1 MEPFVPMWHKA
12 TTTAECRLQNR
23 MESLWRRQGAAFLR
37 ARYFS
42 LELIQM
48 FTGFIWEIIQPPQ
61 SLNQSHKTP
70 QGRKGTETLK
80 WPYLHGKLQNLLGK
94 APQHLCLEKS
104 TTLTL
109 THSVFSAETSSIKDC
124 TTPLPVIMKMY
135 FLIHIQKKRG
145 SIQVMASRL
154 AERRVR
160 WASVHQEKSCSCFHF
175 DKTCFSIISPEIKH
189 LRDTAPV
196 LFLTLLCG

>member
-1 MEPFVPMWHKA
+1 MEPFVPVWHKA

-80 WPYLHGKLQNLLGK
+80 WPYVHGKLQNLLGK

-109 THSVFSAETSSIKDC
+109 TQSVFSAETSSIKDC

-135 FLIHIQKKRG
+135 FLIHIQKKKEAAFKLWLLDWQKEGWGGLQYTKKEVAR
-145 SIQVMASRL
+145 AFTFT
-154 AERRVR
+154 
-160 WASVHQEKSCSCFHF
+160 K
-175 DKTCFSIISPEIKH
+175 
-189 LRDTAPV
+189 PV
-196 LFLTLLCG
+196 FPLFLLK